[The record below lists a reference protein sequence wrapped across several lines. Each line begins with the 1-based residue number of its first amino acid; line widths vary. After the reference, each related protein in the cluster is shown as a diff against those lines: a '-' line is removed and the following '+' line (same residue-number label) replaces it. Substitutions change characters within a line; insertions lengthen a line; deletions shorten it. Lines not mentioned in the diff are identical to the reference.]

1 MSTSTA
7 PTCTVVRGA
16 RPVTGEQG
24 LSGFAGVA
32 AEMTGARGLCMHLVT
47 FPPGGRAVTHR
58 HKAHETAIS
67 VLSGTS
73 EMWYGEGLRE
83 HLTVA
88 AGEFLSIPADVPH
101 LHANASATEPCTA
114 VLART
119 DPNEQESVLLMP
131 ELELDGVPPPAAG

>member
-24 LSGFAGVA
+24 LSGFAGVG
-32 AEMTGARGLCMHLVT
+32 AETTGARGLCMHLVT

-88 AGEFLSIPADVPH
+88 AGEFLSIPADVPTCTPTP
-101 LHANASATEPCTA
+101 APPSPAPPCW
-114 VLART
+114 
-119 DPNEQESVLLMP
+119 
-131 ELELDGVPPPAAG
+131 PAPTPTSRRACC